1 MGLFDKKFCDV
12 CGEKIGL
19 LGNRKL
25 EDGNLCKDCAG
36 KLSPWFNDRRHTT
49 LSGIKE
55 QLADREDNRRKANAF
70 QMTKFYG
77 DCNTVIMFDEKNKT
91 FAVCPKKD
99 MPDGNPDIIEIS
111 RITYFNLDTKEYK
124 KEITYK
130 DGNGNT
136 QSYNP
141 KRYEYSYDFY
151 YEIHVNHP
159 YIDEIRFQLNSMRVE
174 LREATRGEQVSSVL
188 GVLAGQNTAIV
199 TQNPQYDKYMNMGH
213 EISQCIENYRN
224 MNTDPIA
231 QSIQAMQ
238 KAAALVQPVTPAIQS
253 AEQTTAPVW
262 YCSYCGTKNEGTG
275 HFCCACG
282 AKKE

>member
-1 MGLFDKKFCDV
+1 
-12 CGEKIGL
+12 
-19 LGNRKL
+19 
-25 EDGNLCKDCAG
+25 
-36 KLSPWFNDRRHTT
+36 
-49 LSGIKE
+49 
-55 QLADREDNRRKANAF
+55 
-70 QMTKFYG
+70 MTKFYG

-111 RITYFNLDTKEYK
+111 
-124 KEITYK
+124 
-130 DGNGNT
+130 
-136 QSYNP
+136 
-141 KRYEYSYDFY
+141 
-151 YEIHVNHP
+151 
-159 YIDEIRFQLNSMRVE
+159 
-174 LREATRGEQVSSVL
+174 
-188 GVLAGQNTAIV
+188 
-199 TQNPQYDKYMNMGH
+199 
-213 EISQCIENYRN
+213 QCIENYRN

-238 KAAALVQPVTPAIQS
+238 KAAAPVQPVTPAIQS